1 MNLSVLNTLERGYV
15 KLHWHEYIERV
26 QLTLE
31 HLETIVDMIDNFKL
45 NKSAQELVM
54 FRFQNIPAYVTI
66 KKSEYIHMLN
76 WIYERALVLEVY
88 ELCKKIMDVK
98 KSL

>member
-1 MNLSVLNTLERGYV
+1 LDNSKYIFEYFENKKNISNLENTQKKT
-15 KLHWHEYIERV
+15 KL
-26 QLTLE
+26 LDTF
-31 HLETIVDMIDNFKL
+31 FKL

-88 ELCKKIMDVK
+88 ELCKKVMDVK